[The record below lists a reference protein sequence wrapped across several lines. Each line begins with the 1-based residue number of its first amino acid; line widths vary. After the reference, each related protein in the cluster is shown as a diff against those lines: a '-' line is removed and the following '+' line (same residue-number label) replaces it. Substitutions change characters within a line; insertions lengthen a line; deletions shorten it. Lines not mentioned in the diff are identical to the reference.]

1 MAYYDDGEES
11 LIKRYGR
18 NPIPENRGDAIAYYD
33 KRAEEYPDLGE
44 QLDDLYKQGAF
55 SPEMTARI
63 KAVKDRYAKEDA
75 AALQA
80 RIDAHEAA
88 HAAFVAEQEEIRQ
101 REEEERLA
109 DKLRMENEALEEYY
123 QNHPEER
130 K

>member
-63 KAVKDRYAKEDA
+63 KATKDRYDKETED
-75 AALQA
+75 
-80 RIDAHEAA
+80 
-88 HAAFVAEQEEIRQ
+88 
-101 REEEERLA
+101 
-109 DKLRMENEALEEYY
+109 
-123 QNHPEER
+123 
-130 K
+130 